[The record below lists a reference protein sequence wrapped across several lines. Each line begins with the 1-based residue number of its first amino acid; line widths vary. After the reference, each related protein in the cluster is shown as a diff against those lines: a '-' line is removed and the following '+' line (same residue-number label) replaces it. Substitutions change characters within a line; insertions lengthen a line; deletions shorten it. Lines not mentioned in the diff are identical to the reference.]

1 MRFLNTF
8 FTILIIGL
16 ASCSNE
22 GEGTN
27 NEVKS
32 KEKYNY
38 VTTELSIPDGMYSL
52 TKVEPI
58 VTWVAKKITGSGH
71 NGTINATIGKMKVE
85 NGNISGA
92 VELDMNSFTCTDL
105 EGEDK
110 QHFDDHLK
118 SDDFLDVE
126 VYPTSEVSILGVKDE
141 NGNLKASISLR
152 MHGHAVQY
160 ETTITITPNELEDG
174 SMTYLISGDL
184 EIDRTKHKMI
194 YKSGSFF
201 GDLGDGVINDEVYIR
216 FTFTAV

>member
-1 MRFLNTF
+1 MRFLNTLF
-8 FTILIIGL
+8 AILIVGL
-16 ASCSNE
+16 ASCASE

-27 NEVKS
+27 NNVESKEVKS
-32 KEKYNY
+32 E
-38 VTTELSIPDGMYSL
+38 TTELSIPDGMYAL
-52 TKVEPI
+52 TKVEPT
-58 VTWVAKKITGSGH
+58 VTWVAKKFTGSGH

-92 VELDMNSFTCTDL
+92 VELDMKSFTCIDL

-118 SDDFLDVE
+118 SADFLDVE
-126 VYPTSEVSILGVKDE
+126 VYPTSEVSILGIKGE

-152 MHGHAVQY
+152 MHGHDVQY
-160 ETTITITPNELEDG
+160 ETAITITPTELEDG
-174 SMTYLISGDL
+174 SMTYVISGDL

-194 YKSGSFF
+194 YGSGSFF
-201 GDLGDGVINDEVYIR
+201 DDLGDRAINDEVYIR